1 MCSPARRFFA
11 PLLFFT
17 PLLCSILPLV
27 AACPAGGGGAR
38 GSAGL
43 AADKVGGPTRGF
55 LAQYAATYRFRLGQP
70 RAIRPTPRGDAVL
83 FLRSGARTFVQDL
96 WSYDVAAKRERCL
109 LTAERLLRGG
119 TEKLSA
125 AERARRERERITA
138 RGIARYQLSKDGKQL
153 LVPLGRR
160 LFLMDRKSG
169 GLRELGSAEGAPRL
183 DPRLSPDARRLAYV
197 RAGDLYVLELGS
209 GRERRLTHRRG
220 PNIENGLAEFVAQEE
235 MGRFRGYWWS
245 PDSQRLAYQQTD
257 TTGVERLAIAD
268 QLHPERPPQRWA
280 YPRSGRKN
288 ARVRLGV
295 LGVAGLGVLGV
306 DGGGTRW
313 ISWDA
318 QRHPYLAKVVW
329 PKRGPL
335 TLAVQDRRQRE
346 LLLLAADPVGG
357 STRTLHVEHDA
368 AWIELDNQLPRWLPS
383 GRGFLWA
390 SERGGYRQLE
400 LHGADGKL
408 QRVLT
413 PPALAYRR
421 LADVDEKGGEAVVEG
436 GPPTQ
441 QHVYRIDLTGRR
453 SPRVLTHLVGEHG
466 ARFSRNH
473 RLWVQR
479 FSGLR
484 ERWVALRDRKG
495 GQLARLRSVAEA
507 PPFVPRLELLTVGT
521 RAFNAAVVRPR
532 AFVAGRRY
540 PVIVYVYGGPHYR
553 TVRAVGERYLIQ
565 QWIADHGFIVVS
577 IDGRGSPHRGRAWSH
592 ALQGSFYKVPLADQ
606 VAGLRALGARLP
618 ELDLGRVGIFGWSY
632 GGYLTVMAALLA
644 PETYHA
650 AVAGAPVTEWLD
662 YDTHYT
668 ERYAGLPAENA
679 AGYRD
684 SSALTHAAKLR
695 RPLLI
700 VHGTADDNVYF
711 FHSIKLARALF
722 LAGRRAELLPLA
734 GFTHVVPDRRVLEQL
749 YARIVGHFQQHL
761 QRAMKK

>member
-11 PLLFFT
+11 

-27 AACPAGGGGAR
+27 AACPGGAGGAR
-38 GSAGL
+38 GPVGPAAHKAGP
-43 AADKVGGPTRGF
+43 APGF

-70 RAIRPTPRGDAVL
+70 RAIRLTPRGDAVL
-83 FLRSGARTFVQDL
+83 FLRSEARTFVQDL
-96 WSYDVAAKRERCL
+96 WSYDVVAKRERCL

-138 RGIARYQLSKDGKQL
+138 KGIARYQLSKDGKQL

-169 GLRELGSAEGAPRL
+169 ALRELGSAQGAPRL

-209 GRERRLTHRRG
+209 GGRERRLTHRSG

-268 QLHPERPPQRWA
+268 PLHPERPPLRWA
-280 YPRSGRKN
+280 YPRAGRRN

-295 LGVAGLGVLGV
+295 LGVAGGE
-306 DGGGTRW
+306 TRW
-313 ISWDA
+313 ITWDA
-318 QRHPYLAKVVW
+318 KRYPYLANVVW

-335 TLAVQDRRQRE
+335 TLVVQDRRQRE

-357 STRTLHVEHDA
+357 STRTLHVERDA

-390 SERGGYRQLE
+390 TTRGGSRQLQ

-413 PPALAYRR
+413 PPTLAYRR
-421 LADVDEKGGEAVVEG
+421 LADVDEKAGEIVVEG

-441 QHVYRIDLTGRR
+441 QHVYRIDSSGRR
-453 SPRVLTHLVGEHG
+453 SPRALTRRVGEHSV
-466 ARFSRNH
+466 RFSRNH

-484 ERWVALRDRKG
+484 ERWVALRDREG
-495 GQLARLRSVAEA
+495 GELARLRSVAEA
-507 PPFVPRLELLTVGT
+507 PPFVPRLELLTVGK

-532 AFVAGRRY
+532 AFASGHRY

-577 IDGRGSPHRGRAWSH
+577 IDGRGSPHRGRAWSR

-618 ELDLGRVGIFGWSY
+618 ELDLSRVGIYGWSY

-644 PETYHA
+644 PDTYHA

-668 ERYAGLPAENA
+668 ERYAGLPSENA

-761 QRAMKK
+761 QRAVKK